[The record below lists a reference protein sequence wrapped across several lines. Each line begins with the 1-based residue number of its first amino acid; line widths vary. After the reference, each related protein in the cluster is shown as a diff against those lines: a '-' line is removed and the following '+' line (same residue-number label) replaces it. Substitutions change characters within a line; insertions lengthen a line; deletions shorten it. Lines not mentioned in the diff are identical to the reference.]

1 LKIWMS
7 RNSNYYQVSRC
18 ADLGPAARILTEEF
32 YSHRTNFITFQI
44 ERLKTSLSL
53 ESTFPK
59 RDSTS
64 RCDMFNQPL
73 KQMFVACNN
82 KDGTV
87 LGFAEVDAS
96 PLMTINY
103 AEERNKN
110 SENSTNNIKR
120 PYMYN
125 LAVDK
130 RWKRKGIARALI
142 RECENFVRD
151 RHKRRAE
158 MVDFSSL
165 NRKEESSCSNSI
177 PQLFLKVWNNN
188 TAAISLYK
196 TMEYREIDPK
206 TLSLS
211 QEEVNIGSAEL
222 GELVIFAKD
231 LIAEK

>member
-1 LKIWMS
+1 M
-7 RNSNYYQVSRC
+7 
-18 ADLGPAARILTEEF
+18 GPAARILTEEF

-44 ERLKTSLSL
+44 ERLRTSLSL
-53 ESTFPK
+53 ESTFPN
-59 RDSTS
+59 RNSTS
-64 RCDMFNQPL
+64 RSDMSNQPL
-73 KQMFVACNN
+73 KQMFVACKN

-96 PLMTINY
+96 PLITIDS
-103 AEERNKN
+103 ADERNKT
-110 SENSTNNIKR
+110 SADSTNNIKR

-151 RHKRRAE
+151 RHKWRAE

-165 NRKEESSCSNSI
+165 NRKEDSSRSNSI
-177 PQLFLKVWNNN
+177 PQLFLKVRKNN

-196 TMEYREIDPK
+196 SMEYREIDPK

-231 LIAEK
+231 LIVEK